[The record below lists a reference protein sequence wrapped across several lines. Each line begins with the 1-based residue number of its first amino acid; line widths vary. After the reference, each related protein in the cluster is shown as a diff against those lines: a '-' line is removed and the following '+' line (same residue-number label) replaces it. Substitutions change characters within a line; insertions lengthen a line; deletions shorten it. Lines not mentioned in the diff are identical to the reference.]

1 VNTRTEK
8 QLPEDMKIWRVDHLP
23 VVGSYC
29 KKLGLVEMVN
39 NLVDSQ
45 MKVSPGIIVQGMV
58 LDTLSGRSPLY
69 RLEEFF
75 ELQDMELLLGEELE
89 AHDFND
95 TTVGRTL
102 DKIYEAGTMKIF
114 SEVTRR
120 AVRLFSVKMQ
130 YLHYDT
136 TSVSVWGDYDLYHE
150 GQDSEMLRITHGHS
164 KDNRP
169 DLKQFL
175 LQALCVE
182 HNIPIMGGTEDGNS
196 SDKTNNNKVLKNVS
210 GWMAKHGL
218 APGAFI
224 YVADSAMV
232 TEDNIKS
239 AGENLFITRLPFN
252 YSECAQVVTEAVE
265 RGEWDEVGVIA
276 RTKPTRNRPVS
287 SYRVAEGEVFLY
299 GQTYRAIVVHSTAHD
314 KRRQKRIDRELKQSR
329 DQLEKK
335 AKGVEEVEYYC
346 FADAESAARRVEK
359 QGNAFYEIETEV
371 VERPKYARGRPSRNK
386 ERKINEMRYGVKATI
401 KEKTDAVSRKRQ
413 EAGCFVLLTNVP
425 KQGENAHSPKEILR
439 TYKDQHGVERNFGFL
454 KDPLIVNDI
463 FLKNP
468 ERIEVLGMILLIS
481 LLVWT
486 LMERSMR
493 QFVAEAGTTLPGWV
507 RRQTD
512 RPTSFMMTTKLKGIM
527 VVKSAK
533 ERFFARKL
541 SPVQEIYLQALGIT
555 PEVFLSPKLE

>member
-1 VNTRTEK
+1 
-8 QLPEDMKIWRVDHLP
+8 MKIWRVDHLP
-23 VVGSYC
+23 AVSAYC
-29 KKLGLVEMVN
+29 KKLGLVELVN

-75 ELQDMELLLGEELE
+75 ELQDMELLLGEEFE

-102 DKIYEAGTMKIF
+102 DKIYDAGTMKIF
-114 SEVTRR
+114 SEVARK

-150 GQDSEMLRITHGHS
+150 GQDSEMLRITYGHS

-175 LQALCVE
+175 LQTLCVE
-182 HNIPIMGGTEDGNS
+182 HNIPIMGGCEDGNS

-210 GWMAKHGL
+210 AWMAKHGL
-218 APGAFI
+218 AAGAFI

-232 TEDNIKS
+232 TEDNLKS
-239 AGENLFITRLPFN
+239 VGENLFITRLPFN

-265 RGEWDEVGVIA
+265 RDEWGEVGVIA

-287 SYRVAEGEVFLY
+287 SYRVAEREVSLY
-299 GQTYRAIVVHSTAHD
+299 GQPYRGIVVHSTAHD
-314 KRRQKRIDRELKQSR
+314 KRRQKRIERELKHSR

-335 AKGVEEVEYYC
+335 AKGVAKVEYYC
-346 FADAESAARRVEK
+346 LADAESAARRVEK
-359 QGNAFYEIETEV
+359 EGNGFYEIETEV
-371 VERPKYARGRPSRNK
+371 VEHPRYARGRPGRNK
-386 ERKINEMRYGVKATI
+386 ERKINEMRYEVKTTI
-401 KEKTDAVSRKRQ
+401 KEKTEAVNRKRE
-413 EAGCFVLLTNVP
+413 EAGCFVLLSNVP
-425 KQGENAHSPKEILR
+425 KQGDTGHSPEEILR
-439 TYKDQHGVERNFGFL
+439 RYKDQHGVERNFGFL
-454 KDPLIVNDI
+454 KDPLIVNDL

-468 ERIEVLGMILLIS
+468 KRIEVLGMILLIS
-481 LLVWT
+481 LLVWN

-493 QFVAEAGTTLPGWV
+493 QFVEKSGITLPGWV
-507 RRQTD
+507 KRQTD

-527 VVKSAK
+527 VIKRGK

-541 SPVQEIYLQALGIT
+541 SHVQEIYLQALGIT

>member
-1 VNTRTEK
+1 MNTRTEK
-8 QLPEDMKIWRVDHLP
+8 ELPEEMKIWRVDHLP
-23 VVGSYC
+23 VVSAYC
-29 KKLGLVEMVN
+29 KKLGLVDTVN

-45 MKVSPGIIVQGMV
+45 MKVEPGIIVQGMV

-69 RLEEFF
+69 RLKEFF
-75 ELQDMELLLGEELE
+75 ELQDMELLLGEDLE

-114 SEVTRR
+114 SEVARR
-120 AVRLFSVKMQ
+120 AVRLFSVDMQ
-130 YLHYDT
+130 CLHYDT

-150 GQDSEMLRITHGHS
+150 EQDSEMLRITHGHS

-175 LQALCVE
+175 IQTLCVE
-182 HNIPIMGGTEDGNS
+182 HNIPIMGGCEDGNS

-218 APGAFI
+218 SPGAFI

-232 TEDNIKS
+232 TEDNLKS
-239 AGENLFITRLPFN
+239 VGENLFITRLPFN
-252 YSECAQVVTEAVE
+252 YSECAQVVTEAVQKN
-265 RGEWDEVGVIA
+265 EWDEVGVIA

-287 SYRVAEGEVFLY
+287 SYRVAEREVSLY
-299 GQTYRAIVVHSTAHD
+299 GQTYRGIVVHSTAHD

-335 AKGVEEVEYYC
+335 AKGVAKVWFYC
-346 FADAESAARRVEK
+346 VADAESAASRLEK
-359 QGNAFYEIETEV
+359 EGNDFYEIETEV
-371 VERPKYARGRPSRNK
+371 MEHPKYARGRPSRNK
-386 ERKINEMRYGVKATI
+386 ERKINEMRYEVKATI
-401 KEKTDAVSRKRQ
+401 KEKTEATNRKRQ
-413 EAGCFVLLTNVP
+413 EAGCFVLLTNAP
-425 KQGENAHSPKEILR
+425 KQGDTGHYPEGILR
-439 TYKDQHGVERNFGFL
+439 RYKDQHGVERNFGFL
-454 KDPLIVNDI
+454 KDPLIVNDL

-481 LLVWT
+481 LLVWN

-493 QFVAEAGTTLPGWV
+493 QFVEESGTTLPGWV
-507 RRQTD
+507 KRQTD

-527 VVKSAK
+527 VVKRGK
-533 ERFFARKL
+533 ERFFTRKL